1 MDQWKLPSKIDPNM
15 TKLAQMMVKYD
26 NFIIEVCLEVT
37 TARGALDVAWIQNGD

>member
-1 MDQWKLPSKIDPNM
+1 M

-26 NFIIEVCLEVT
+26 DFIIEVT